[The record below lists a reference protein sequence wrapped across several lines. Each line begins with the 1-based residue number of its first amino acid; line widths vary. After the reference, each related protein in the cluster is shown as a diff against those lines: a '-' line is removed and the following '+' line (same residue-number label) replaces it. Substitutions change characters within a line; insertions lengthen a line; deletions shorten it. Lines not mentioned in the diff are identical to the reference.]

1 MSYGRDESGA
11 DDTPLTVPAR
21 RTVEYAA
28 GSATTKACVR
38 KNFSVTAFLFTDI
51 EGSTRLWEEEPER
64 MRAAL
69 ARHDELARRVVEGN
83 HGEIVK
89 TTGDGIHAVF
99 ADPLDA
105 VRAALAFQQALH
117 APGATGE
124 LQLAVRCGVHP
135 GVAESRDSDFF
146 GSAVNRAARIMAAAH
161 GGQILVSQ
169 ATVDLA
175 GERLPRDVTLRDLGL
190 VRLRDLAHPE
200 RVYQVAHPSLRRD
213 FPALRSLESTPNNLP
228 EQVTSFVGRE
238 REAVELAD
246 LCKHARLV
254 TIVGMGGLGK
264 TRLSLQVAADMI
276 DDFADGVWLVEL
288 AAIAD
293 PLRVAQA
300 VASVLGVTEVSG
312 KPLAEVLSAH
322 VRDRRLLIVLDNCE
336 HLIEAS
342 AQLARQLLQA
352 GAGVKILATSREPLR
367 IAGETTYALPAL
379 AVPAAIETTGA
390 IVPSDAARQ
399 FIEQAIMASDAARL
413 FIERAQA
420 VQSAFAVSP
429 ENAAAVTAICRRLD
443 GIPLALE
450 LAAARVRA
458 LPVDAIAARLDDR
471 FRLLTGGD
479 RTSLPRQR
487 TLRALIDWSH
497 ELLTSDEAT
506 LFRRL
511 AVFAGGFTLEAAEAV
526 GTGAD
531 LDVSEVLDTLTHL
544 VEKSLVEREPAQDR
558 YRLLET
564 VRQYA
569 RERLDVAGETPDTRT
584 RHLEFYAAFAQRA
597 RPELVGPRQSE
608 WLARLDVERDNLLAA
623 CAWSCEADLAE
634 RHGLQLVSA
643 LRRYWIFRGLLGLGY
658 RTTREALACRS
669 AQAPRELRCDALLG
683 AGQVGAFM
691 GRYAEAQHDLEQ
703 CVAIARE
710 LDDPV
715 RISSA
720 LQPLGLALL
729 GRGEPAAARRHL
741 TEGLA
746 LAERIGTP
754 REVAG
759 ALNALAHTARAEGDL
774 AAADPL
780 YERVLDI
787 ARKAGDADIIAV
799 SLLNLALVATAR
811 GAHDKARSLLQEV
824 LGIVAGSGLRPAA
837 QSLLEVAAGLASGCG
852 EWEQAARFFGAA
864 EAKTAETGLHLDPAD
879 AALLAPFIASARQ
892 HLGEAA
898 FAAAHQAGRD
908 LGDAAAL
915 AELRRWLTRDVT

>member
-1 MSYGRDESGA
+1 
-11 DDTPLTVPAR
+11 VQ
-21 RTVEYAA
+21 
-28 GSATTKACVR
+28 KQ
-38 KNFSVTAFLFTDI
+38 FSVTAFLFTDI

-69 ARHDELARRVVEGN
+69 ARHDELARGVVEAN

-117 APGATGE
+117 ISDATGG
-124 LQLAVRCGVHP
+124 LPLAVRCGVHA

-146 GSAVNRAARIMAAAH
+146 GSAVNRAARIMSAAH

-169 ATVDLA
+169 TTVDLA

-190 VRLRDLAHPE
+190 VRLRDLAHAE
-200 RVYQVAHPSLRRD
+200 RVYQVAHPSLRQD

-228 EQVTSFVGRE
+228 QQVTSFVGRE
-238 REAVELAD
+238 REAVELAN
-246 LCKHARLV
+246 LCRRARLV
-254 TIVGMGGLGK
+254 TVVGMGGLGK
-264 TRLSLQVAADMI
+264 TRLSVQVAANII
-276 DDFADGVWLVEL
+276 DDFPDGVWLVEL

-293 PLRVAQA
+293 PRRVPQA
-300 VASVLGVTEVSG
+300 VASVLGVTEVAGQS
-312 KPLAEVLSAH
+312 LVDALCAH
-322 VRDRRLLIVLDNCE
+322 VRERRLLIVLDNCE

-352 GAGVKILATSREPLR
+352 GAGPKILATSREPLR
-367 IAGETTYALPAL
+367 IAGETTYALPPLAL
-379 AVPAAIETTGA
+379 SDDTPAPA
-390 IVPSDAARQ
+390 SMLR
-399 FIEQAIMASDAARL
+399 SDAARL
-413 FIERAQA
+413 FIERAHAVSDAVRLFIERAQA
-420 VQSAFAVSP
+420 VQP
-429 ENAAAVTAICRRLD
+429 EFAVTAANAGAVTTICRRLD

-497 ELLTSDEAT
+497 ELLTADEAA

-526 GTGAD
+526 GVGVGVD
-531 LDVSEVLDTLTHL
+531 VDVSDVLDTLTHL
-544 VEKSLVEREPAQDR
+544 LEKSLVEREPAQER

-569 RERLDVAGETPDTRT
+569 HERLDVAGEAAEART
-584 RHLEFYAAFAQRA
+584 RHLAFYAAFAQRA
-597 RPELVGPRQSE
+597 RPELVGPHQSE

-658 RTTREALACRS
+658 RTTREALACQS

-691 GRYAEAQHDLEQ
+691 GRYAEAQQDLEQ
-703 CVAIARE
+703 CLAIARE

-715 RISSA
+715 RISAA

-729 GRGEPAAARRHL
+729 GRGESTAARRHL
-741 TEGLA
+741 EEGLA

-759 ALNALAHTARAEGDL
+759 ALNALAHTARAEGDF

-811 GAHDKARSLLQEV
+811 GAHDRAQSLLLEV
-824 LGIVAGSGLRPAA
+824 LGIVTGSGLRPAA
-837 QSLLEVAAGLASGCG
+837 QSLLEVAAGLASGRG
-852 EWEQAARFFGAA
+852 DWELAARLFGAA

-879 AALLAPFIASARQ
+879 AALLAPFIAGAREQ
-892 HLGEAA
+892 LGEAA
-898 FAAAHQAGRD
+898 FAAANQAGRD
-908 LGDAAAL
+908 LGDDAAL
-915 AELRRWLTRDVT
+915 AELRRWLTRAAA

>member
-1 MSYGRDESGA
+1 
-11 DDTPLTVPAR
+11 VQ
-21 RTVEYAA
+21 
-28 GSATTKACVR
+28 KQ
-38 KNFSVTAFLFTDI
+38 FSVTAFLFTDI

-64 MRAAL
+64 MRVAL
-69 ARHDELARRVVEGN
+69 ARHDELARGAVEGN
-83 HGEIVK
+83 HGKVVK
-89 TTGDGIHAVF
+89 STGDGIHAVF

-105 VRAALAFQQALH
+105 VRAALALQQALN
-117 APGATGE
+117 APAATGG
-124 LQLAVRCGVHP
+124 LPLALRCGVHA

-169 ATVDLA
+169 TMVDLA
-175 GERLPRDVTLRDLGL
+175 GERLPHDVTLRDLGS
-190 VRLRDLAHPE
+190 VRLRDLANPE
-200 RVYQVAHPSLRRD
+200 RVYQVVHPALRQQ

-228 EQVTSFVGRE
+228 QQVTSFIGRE
-238 REAVELAD
+238 READELAK
-246 LCKHARLV
+246 LCKQARLV
-254 TIVGMGGLGK
+254 TVIGTGGLGK
-264 TRLSLQVAADMI
+264 TRLSVQVAANMI

-293 PLRVAQA
+293 PRRVPQA
-300 VASVLGVTEVSG
+300 VASALGVTEMTG
-312 KPLAEVLSAH
+312 KSLVDALSAH
-322 VRDRRLLIVLDNCE
+322 VRERRLLIVLDNCE
-336 HLIEAS
+336 HLIDAA
-342 AQLARQLLQA
+342 AQLAHQLLQA
-352 GAGVKILATSREPLR
+352 SSHVRILATSREPLR

-379 AVPAAIETTGA
+379 ALPDDAPTPA
-390 IVPSDAARQ
+390 SMMQ
-399 FIEQAIMASDAARL
+399 SDAARL

-420 VQSAFAVSP
+420 VQPAFAVTAA
-429 ENAAAVTAICRRLD
+429 NAGAVTAICRRLD

-497 ELLTSDEAT
+497 ELLTGEEAT

-511 AVFAGGFTLEAAEAV
+511 AVFAGGFTLDAAETV
-526 GTGAD
+526 GAGAD
-531 LDVSEVLDTLTHL
+531 IDAADVLDTLTHL
-544 VEKSLVEREPAQDR
+544 VEKSLVEREPAQER

-569 RERLDVAGETPDTRT
+569 HERLDAAGETADTRT
-584 RHLEFYAAFAQRA
+584 RHLEFYAAFAERA
-597 RPELVGPRQSE
+597 RVELVGPRQSE
-608 WLARLDVERDNLLAA
+608 WLARLDVERENLLAA
-623 CAWSCEADLAE
+623 CAWSCQADLAE

-658 RTTREALACRS
+658 RTTRDVLACKS
-669 AQAPRELRCDALLG
+669 AQAPGELRCDALLA

-703 CVAIARE
+703 CLSIARE
-710 LDDPV
+710 LDDPI
-715 RISSA
+715 RTSAA

-729 GRGEPAAARRHL
+729 GRGEPAAARQHL
-741 TEGLA
+741 TAGLA
-746 LAERIGTP
+746 LAEKIGTP

-774 AAADPL
+774 AGADPL

-787 ARKAGDADIIAV
+787 ARNAGDADIIAV

-811 GAHDKARSLLQEV
+811 GAHDRARSLLQEV

-837 QSLLEVAAGLASGCG
+837 QSVLEVAAGLASGLG

-864 EAKTAETGLHLDPAD
+864 EAKTAETGLQLDPAD
-879 AALLAPFIASARQ
+879 AALLAPFIARARE
-892 HLGEAA
+892 HLGETAFNAA
-898 FAAAHQAGRD
+898 DQAGRD
-908 LGDAAAL
+908 LGDDAAL
-915 AELRRWLTRDVT
+915 AELGRWLTQNAT

>member
-1 MSYGRDESGA
+1 
-11 DDTPLTVPAR
+11 VQ
-21 RTVEYAA
+21 
-28 GSATTKACVR
+28 KQ
-38 KNFSVTAFLFTDI
+38 FSVTAFLFTDL

-64 MRAAL
+64 MRVAL
-69 ARHDELARRVVEGN
+69 ARHDQLARGAVEGN
-83 HGEIVK
+83 NGKVVK
-89 TTGDGIHAVF
+89 STGDGIHAVF
-99 ADPLDA
+99 TDPLDA
-105 VRAALAFQQALH
+105 VRAALALQQSLH
-117 APGATGE
+117 APGATGG
-124 LQLAVRCGVHP
+124 LPLAVRCGVHA
-135 GVAESRDSDFF
+135 GIAESRDSDFF

-169 ATVDLA
+169 TMADLA
-175 GERLPRDVTLRDLGL
+175 GQRLPADVTLRDLGL
-190 VRLRDLAHPE
+190 VRLRDLANPE
-200 RVYQVAHPSLRRD
+200 RVYQVVHPALRQQ

-228 EQVTSFVGRE
+228 QQVTSFIGRE
-238 REAVELAD
+238 READELAN
-246 LCKHARLV
+246 LCKQARLV
-254 TIVGMGGLGK
+254 TVIGTGGLGK
-264 TRLSLQVAADMI
+264 TRLSVQVAANMI

-293 PLRVAQA
+293 PRRVPQA
-300 VASVLGVTEVSG
+300 VASVLGVTEITG
-312 KPLAEVLSAH
+312 KPLVDALTAH
-322 VRDRRLLIVLDNCE
+322 VRERRLLLVLDNCE
-336 HLIEAS
+336 HLIDAA

-352 GAGVKILATSREPLR
+352 SGQLRILATSREPLR

-379 AVPAAIETTGA
+379 ALPGDARTPA
-390 IVPSDAARQ
+390 SMM
-399 FIEQAIMASDAARL
+399 QADAARL

-420 VQSAFAVSP
+420 VQPAFTVTAANAGAV
-429 ENAAAVTAICRRLD
+429 AAICRRLD

-450 LAAARVRA
+450 LAAARARA

-497 ELLTSDEAT
+497 ELLTAEEAT

-511 AVFAGGFTLEAAEAV
+511 GVFAGGFTLDAAEKV
-526 GTGAD
+526 GAGTDVDTAD
-531 LDVSEVLDTLTHL
+531 VLDTLTHL
-544 VEKSLVEREPAQDR
+544 VEKSLVEREPAQER

-569 RERLDVAGETPDTRT
+569 HERLDAAGETADTRT
-584 RHLEFYAAFAQRA
+584 RHLEFYAAFAERA
-597 RPELVGPRQSE
+597 RVELVGSHQSD
-608 WLARLDVERDNLLAA
+608 WLARLDVERENLLAA
-623 CAWSCEADLAE
+623 CAWSCKADLAH

-658 RTTREALACRS
+658 RTTRDVLACRS
-669 AQAPRELRCDALLG
+669 AQVPRELRCDALLA

-703 CVAIARE
+703 CLAIARE

-715 RISSA
+715 RTSAA

-729 GRGEPAAARRHL
+729 GRGEPAAARQHL

-746 LAERIGTP
+746 LAEKIGTP
-754 REVAG
+754 REIAG

-780 YERVLDI
+780 YGRVLDI
-787 ARKAGDADIIAV
+787 ARNAGDADIIAV

-811 GAHDKARSLLQEV
+811 GAHERARSLLQEV
-824 LGIVAGSGLRPAA
+824 LGIVAESGLRPAA
-837 QSLLEVAAGLASGCG
+837 QSVLEVAAGLASCRG
-852 EWEQAARFFGAA
+852 EWEQSARFFGAA

-879 AALLAPFIASARQ
+879 AALLAPFIARARE
-892 HLGEAA
+892 HLGEPA
-898 FAAAHQAGRD
+898 FAAANQAGRD
-908 LGDAAAL
+908 LGDEAAL
-915 AELRRWLTRDVT
+915 AELARWLTQGAT

>member
-1 MSYGRDESGA
+1 
-11 DDTPLTVPAR
+11 VH
-21 RTVEYAA
+21 
-28 GSATTKACVR
+28 KQ
-38 KNFSVTAFLFTDI
+38 FSVTAFLFTDI

-64 MRAAL
+64 MRSAL
-69 ARHDELARRVVEGN
+69 ARHDELARGAVEGN
-83 HGEIVK
+83 HGQIVK

-105 VRAALAFQQALH
+105 VCAALSFQQALH
-117 APGATGE
+117 MPDATDG
-124 LQLAVRCGVHP
+124 LPLAVRCGIHA
-135 GVAESRDSDFF
+135 GVAESRDRDFF

-169 ATVDLA
+169 TTADLA

-190 VRLRDLAHPE
+190 VRLRDLAQPE
-200 RVYQVAHPSLRRD
+200 RVYQVAHPSLRQD

-228 EQVTSFVGRE
+228 QQVTSFVGRE
-238 REAVELAD
+238 REAVELAS
-246 LCKHARLV
+246 LCRRARLV
-254 TIVGMGGLGK
+254 TVVGMGGLGK
-264 TRLSLQVAADMI
+264 TRLSVQVAANII
-276 DDFADGVWLVEL
+276 DDFPDGVWLVEL

-293 PLRVAQA
+293 PRRVPQA
-300 VASVLGVTEVSG
+300 VASVLGVSEVAG
-312 KPLAEVLSAH
+312 QPLIDALCAH
-322 VRDRRLLIVLDNCE
+322 VRQRRLLIVLDNCE

-352 GAGVKILATSREPLR
+352 GAGPKILATSREPLR
-367 IAGETTYALPAL
+367 IAGETTYALPPLAL
-379 AVPAAIETTGA
+379 SGDVPAPASTMR
-390 IVPSDAARQ
+390 SDAARS
-399 FIEQAIMASDAARL
+399 FIAQAEAASDAVRL

-420 VQSAFAVSP
+420 VQP
-429 ENAAAVTAICRRLD
+429 EFVVTAANAGAVTTICRRLD

-497 ELLTSDEAT
+497 ELLTADEAA

-526 GTGAD
+526 GIGAD
-531 LDVSEVLDTLTHL
+531 VDASDVLDTLTHL
-544 VEKSLVEREPAQDR
+544 VEKSLVEREPAQER

-569 RERLDVAGETPDTRT
+569 HERLDVAGETAEART
-584 RHLEFYAAFAQRA
+584 RHLAFFAGFAQQA
-597 RPELVGPRQSE
+597 RPELVGAHQSE

-658 RTTREALACRS
+658 RTTREALACKS
-669 AQAPRELRCDALLG
+669 AQAPSELRCDALLG

-691 GRYAEAQHDLEQ
+691 GRYAEAQQDLEQ
-703 CVAIARE
+703 CLAIARE

-715 RISSA
+715 RISAA

-729 GRGEPAAARRHL
+729 GRGESTAARRHL
-741 TEGLA
+741 EEGLA
-746 LAERIGTP
+746 LAEKIGTP

-759 ALNALAHTARAEGDL
+759 ALNALAHTARTEGDF

-811 GAHDKARSLLQEV
+811 GAHDRAQSQLLEV
-824 LGIVAGSGLRPAA
+824 LGIATGSGLRPAA
-837 QSLLEVAAGLASGCG
+837 QSLLEVAAGLASARGD
-852 EWEQAARFFGAA
+852 WELAARLFGAA

-879 AALLAPFIASARQ
+879 AALLAPFIARARE

-898 FAAAHQAGRD
+898 FAAANQAGRD
-908 LGDAAAL
+908 LGDDAAL
-915 AELRRWLTRDVT
+915 AELRRWLTREAK

>member
-1 MSYGRDESGA
+1 MQEKS
-11 DDTPLTVPAR
+11 
-21 RTVEYAA
+21 
-28 GSATTKACVR
+28 
-38 KNFSVTAFLFTDI
+38 SVTAFLFTDI
-51 EGSTRLWEEEPER
+51 EGSTRLWEEQPER
-64 MRAAL
+64 MRVAL
-69 ARHDELARRVVEGN
+69 ARHDDLARDAVEGN
-83 HGEIVK
+83 RGKIVK

-105 VRAALAFQQALH
+105 VRAALALQQSLQP
-117 APGATGE
+117 PGATGG
-124 LQLAVRCGVHP
+124 LPLAVRCGVNA
-135 GVAESRDSDFF
+135 GVAESRDADFF
-146 GSAVNRAARIMAAAH
+146 GTAVNRAARIMAAAH

-169 ATVDLA
+169 TTVDLA
-175 GERLPRDVTLRDLGL
+175 GGRLPRDVALRDLGL
-190 VRLRDLAHPE
+190 VRLRDLAQPE
-200 RVYQVAHPSLRRD
+200 RVYQVAHPALRQD

-228 EQVTSFVGRE
+228 QQVTSFIGRE
-238 REAVELAD
+238 REAEELTH
-246 LCKHARLV
+246 LCENARLV
-254 TIVGMGGLGK
+254 TVVGTGGLGK
-264 TRLSLQVAADMI
+264 TRLSLQVAANMI
-276 DDFADGVWLVEL
+276 DDFSDGVWLVEL

-293 PLRVAQA
+293 PRRVPQA
-300 VASVLGVTEVSG
+300 VASALGVAEVGG
-312 KPLAEVLSAH
+312 KPLVEALSAH
-322 VRDRRLLIVLDNCE
+322 VRERRLLIVLDNCE
-336 HLIEAS
+336 HLIEAA
-342 AQLARQLLQA
+342 AQIARQLLQA
-352 GAGVKILATSREPLR
+352 SAGVGILATSREPLR

-379 AVPAAIETTGA
+379 ALPGDAPTPATMMQ
-390 IVPSDAARQ
+390 SDAV
-399 FIEQAIMASDAARL
+399 RL

-420 VQSAFAVSP
+420 VQPAFAVTAA
-429 ENAAAVTAICRRLD
+429 NASAVAAICRRLD

-497 ELLTSDEAT
+497 ELLTSDEAA

-511 AVFAGGFTLEAAEAV
+511 AVFAGGFTLEAAETV
-526 GTGAD
+526 GAGASD
-531 LDVSEVLDTLTHL
+531 DVSDVLDTHTHL
-544 VEKSLVEREPAQDR
+544 VEKSLVEREPAQER

-569 RERLDVAGETPDTRT
+569 HERLDAASETADTRT
-584 RHLEFYAAFAQRA
+584 RHLEFFAAFAQRA
-597 RPELVGPRQSE
+597 RAELVGPHQSE

-623 CAWSCEADLAE
+623 CAWSCKADLAE

-658 RTTREALACRS
+658 RTTRETLACHS
-669 AQAPRELRCDALLG
+669 AQAPSELRCDALLA

-691 GRYAEAQHDLEQ
+691 GRYAEAQQDLEQ
-703 CVAIARE
+703 CLVIARE

-715 RISSA
+715 RTSAA

-729 GRGEPAAARRHL
+729 GRGEAAAARQHL

-746 LAERIGTP
+746 LAEKIGTP

-787 ARKAGDADIIAV
+787 ARNAGDADIIAV

-811 GAHDKARSLLQEV
+811 GAHDRAQSLLLEV
-824 LGIVAGSGLRPAA
+824 LDIVAGSGLRPAA
-837 QSLLEVAAGLASGCG
+837 QSVLEVAAGLASGRR

-879 AALLAPFIASARQ
+879 AALLAPFIASARE
-892 HLGEAA
+892 HLGETA
-898 FAAAHQAGRD
+898 FAAANQAGRD
-908 LGDAAAL
+908 LGDEAAL
-915 AELRRWLTRDVT
+915 AELRRWLTRTAT